1 MLVRKLRLRRGWSQ
15 EQLAQMS
22 GLSVRT
28 VQRIERNQGGSV
40 ESLKSL
46 AAVFKVDFTSLIR
59 ENQMTNETDKISPD
73 EEIVIQQVK
82 EIKGFY
88 THLVQF
94 VVIVSALAFI
104 NHMTSPGHYWVIWV
118 IWVIVG
124 WGAGIIAHGLT
135 AFEVFSIFSASW
147 EKRQIEKRINRKL

>member
-1 MLVRKLRLRRGWSQ
+1 VLARKLRLRRGWSQ

-46 AAVFKVDFTSLIR
+46 AAVFEVEFTSLIR
-59 ENQMTNETDKISPD
+59 ENEMSNETNKISTD
-73 EEIVIQQVK
+73 EEIAMQQVK

-94 VVIVSALAFI
+94 FVIVSALAFI

-118 IWVIVG
+118 IVG
-124 WGAGIIAHGLT
+124 WGAGVVAHGLT

-147 EKRQIEKRINRKL
+147 EKKQIEKRINRKL

>member
-1 MLVRKLRLRRGWSQ
+1 
-15 EQLAQMS
+15 MS

-28 VQRIERNQGGSV
+28 IQRIERNQGGSV

-46 AAVFKVDFTSLIR
+46 AAVFEVEFTSLIR
-59 ENQMTNETDKISPD
+59 ENEMTNVTDKISSD
-73 EEIVIQQVK
+73 EEIAIQQVK

-94 VVIVSALAFI
+94 VVIISALAFI
-104 NHMTSPGHYWVIWV
+104 NYMTSPAHDWV

>member
-1 MLVRKLRLRRGWSQ
+1 MLARKLRLRHGWSQ

-28 VQRIERNQGGSV
+28 IQRIERNQGSSV

-46 AAVFKVDFTSLIR
+46 AAVFEIEFTSLVKESMMTD
-59 ENQMTNETDKISPD
+59 ENDKISAD
-73 EEIVIQQVK
+73 EERAIQQVK

-94 VVIVSALAFI
+94 VVIVTALAFI
-104 NHMTSPGHYWVIWV
+104 NHMTSPVYYWVIWV
-118 IWVIVG
+118 IIG
-124 WGAGIIAHGLT
+124 WGAGIVAHGFT
-135 AFEVFSIFSASW
+135 AFEMFSIFRASW

>member
-1 MLVRKLRLRRGWSQ
+1 MLVRKLRLRQGWSQ

-28 VQRIERNQGGSV
+28 IQRIERGQGSSI

-46 AAVFKVDFTSLIR
+46 AAVFEVEFTTLI
-59 ENQMTNETDKISPD
+59 EEPNMNNQDIKISSD
-73 EEIVIQQVK
+73 EEKAIQQVK

-88 THLVQF
+88 THLIQF
-94 VVIVSALAFI
+94 VVIVSALTFI
-104 NHMTSPGHYWVIWV
+104 NHMTMPGHYWIVWV
-118 IWVIVG
+118 IIG

-135 AFEVFSIFSASW
+135 AFEVLNIFNAAW

>member
-1 MLVRKLRLRRGWSQ
+1 MLIRKLRLKKGWSQ
-15 EQLAQMS
+15 DQLAQMS
-22 GLSVRT
+22 GLSART
-28 VQRIERNQGGSV
+28 IQRIERGQSSSA

-46 AAVFKVDFTSLIR
+46 AAVFEIEFTSLVK
-59 ENQMTNETDKISPD
+59 ENNTMNKVNEIAS
-73 EEIVIQQVK
+73 EEEVAIQQVK

-88 THLVQF
+88 THLMQF
-94 VVIVSALAFI
+94 CVIVSALVLI
-104 NHMTSPGHYWVIWV
+104 NYMTTPWNYWV

-135 AFEVFSIFSASW
+135 AFEVFNLFSATW

>member
-28 VQRIERNQGGSV
+28 VQRIERNESGSV

-46 AAVFKVDFTSLIR
+46 AAVFEVEFTSLIR
-59 ENQMTNETDKISPD
+59 ENEMTNEADKIYAD

-118 IWVIVG
+118 IVG

-147 EKRQIEKRINRKL
+147 ERRQIEKRINRKL

>member
-28 VQRIERNQGGSV
+28 VRRIERNESGSV

-46 AAVFKVDFTSLIR
+46 AAVFEVEFTSLIR
-59 ENQMTNETDKISPD
+59 ENEMTNEADKIYAD

-147 EKRQIEKRINRKL
+147 ERRQIEKRINRKL

>member
-1 MLVRKLRLRRGWSQ
+1 MLIRKLRLRQGWSQ

-28 VQRIERNQGGSV
+28 IQRIERGQSSSI

-46 AAVFKVDFTSLIR
+46 AAVFEVEFTSLI
-59 ENQMTNETDKISPD
+59 EEPKMNNQDVNISSD
-73 EEIVIQQVK
+73 EEKVIHQVK

-88 THLVQF
+88 THLIQF

-104 NHMTSPGHYWVIWV
+104 NYMTMPGHYWIVWVVI
-118 IWVIVG
+118 G
-124 WGAGIIAHGLT
+124 WGAGIVAHGLT
-135 AFEVFSIFSASW
+135 AFETLNFFNAGW
-147 EKRQIEKRINRKL
+147 EKRQIEKRLNRKL

>member
-1 MLVRKLRLRRGWSQ
+1 
-15 EQLAQMS
+15 
-22 GLSVRT
+22 
-28 VQRIERNQGGSV
+28 
-40 ESLKSL
+40 
-46 AAVFKVDFTSLIR
+46 
-59 ENQMTNETDKISPD
+59 MTNETDKISPD

>member
-1 MLVRKLRLRRGWSQ
+1 MFVRKLRLRRGWSQ
-15 EQLAQMS
+15 EQLAQMR

-46 AAVFKVDFTSLIR
+46 AAVFEVEFTSLIR
-59 ENQMTNETDKISPD
+59 ENEMTNETDKISSD
-73 EEIVIQQVK
+73 EEIAIQQVK

-88 THLVQF
+88 THLIQF
-94 VVIVSALAFI
+94 VVIISALAFI
-104 NHMTSPGHYWVIWV
+104 NYMTSPAHYWV

>member
-46 AAVFKVDFTSLIR
+46 AAVFEVEFTSLIR
-59 ENQMTNETDKISPD
+59 ENEMTNETDKISSD
-73 EEIVIQQVK
+73 EEIAIQQVK

-94 VVIVSALAFI
+94 VVIISALAFI
-104 NHMTSPGHYWVIWV
+104 NYMTSPAHYWV

>member
-1 MLVRKLRLRRGWSQ
+1 MLARKLRLRRGWSQ

-46 AAVFKVDFTSLIR
+46 AAVFEVEFTSLIR
-59 ENQMTNETDKISPD
+59 ENEMSNETNKISAD
-73 EEIVIQQVK
+73 EEIAMQQVK

-94 VVIVSALAFI
+94 FVIVSALAFI

-118 IWVIVG
+118 IVG
-124 WGAGIIAHGLT
+124 WGAGVVAHGLT

-147 EKRQIEKRINRKL
+147 EKKQIEKRINRKL

>member
-1 MLVRKLRLRRGWSQ
+1 
-15 EQLAQMS
+15 MS

-46 AAVFKVDFTSLIR
+46 AAVFEVEFTSLIR

-118 IWVIVG
+118 IVG

>member
-1 MLVRKLRLRRGWSQ
+1 
-15 EQLAQMS
+15 MS

-28 VQRIERNQGGSV
+28 IQRIERNQGSSV

-46 AAVFKVDFTSLIR
+46 AAVFEIEFTSLIK
-59 ENQMTNETDKISPD
+59 ESMMTDEKDKISAD
-73 EEIVIQQVK
+73 EERAIQQVK

-94 VVIVSALAFI
+94 VVIVTALAFI

-118 IWVIVG
+118 IIG
-124 WGAGIIAHGLT
+124 WGAGIVAHGLT
-135 AFEVFSIFSASW
+135 AFEMFSIFSASW

>member
-1 MLVRKLRLRRGWSQ
+1 MLARKLRLRRGWSQ

-46 AAVFKVDFTSLIR
+46 AAVFEVEFTSLIR
-59 ENQMTNETDKISPD
+59 ENEMSNETNKISAD
-73 EEIVIQQVK
+73 EEIAMQQVK

-94 VVIVSALAFI
+94 FVIVSALAFI

-118 IWVIVG
+118 IVG
-124 WGAGIIAHGLT
+124 WGAGVVAHGLT

>member
-1 MLVRKLRLRRGWSQ
+1 VLARKLRLRRGWSQ

-46 AAVFKVDFTSLIR
+46 AAVFEVEFTSLIR
-59 ENQMTNETDKISPD
+59 ENEMSNETNKISAD
-73 EEIVIQQVK
+73 EEIAMQQVK

-94 VVIVSALAFI
+94 FVIVSALAFI

-118 IWVIVG
+118 IVG
-124 WGAGIIAHGLT
+124 WGAGVVAHGLT

-147 EKRQIEKRINRKL
+147 EKKQIEKRINRKL

>member
-1 MLVRKLRLRRGWSQ
+1 
-15 EQLAQMS
+15 MS

-46 AAVFKVDFTSLIR
+46 AAVFEVEFTSLIR
-59 ENQMTNETDKISPD
+59 ENEMTNETDKISSD
-73 EEIVIQQVK
+73 EEIAIQQVK

-94 VVIVSALAFI
+94 VVIISALAFI
-104 NHMTSPGHYWVIWV
+104 NYMTSPAHYWV